1 MMMVLHVNIRLT
13 ISRKLLMF
21 TAELVFGFSPS
32 KYEIHEDDES
42 AIMEIFFQGIPGDYQ
57 PVVLIS
63 THNGTAKGQQIIHNI
78 NAVK

>member
-1 MMMVLHVNIRLT
+1 ML
-13 ISRKLLMF
+13 

-42 AIMEIFFQGIPGDYQ
+42 AMVDIFIQGIPGDYQ

-63 THNGTAKGQQIIHNI
+63 THNGTAIGQQFFTELIQ
-78 NAVK
+78 